1 MYRLPFELTDSA
13 KLLQFT
19 ILGGPQTP
27 SSHPPLNDATV
38 RTRVE
43 IASGIV
49 SYARR
54 QAMRQTKIQTP
65 SWQYFA
71 LLKLWYNITRS
82 LHAVLFNIIYET
94 FLNATSRKI
103 VAHYNCITFIEE

>member
-38 RTRVE
+38 RTHVE

-49 SYARR
+49 SYAGNEANKDTDTLMAILRT
-54 QAMRQTKIQTP
+54 TK
-65 SWQYFA
+65 
-71 LLKLWYNITRS
+71 
-82 LHAVLFNIIYET
+82 V
-94 FLNATSRKI
+94 
-103 VAHYNCITFIEE
+103 VV